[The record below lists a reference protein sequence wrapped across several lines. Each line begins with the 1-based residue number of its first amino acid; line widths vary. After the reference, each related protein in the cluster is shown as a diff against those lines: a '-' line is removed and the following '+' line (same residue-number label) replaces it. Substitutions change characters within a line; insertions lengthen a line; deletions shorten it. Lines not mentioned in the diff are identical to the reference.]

1 MTQTQNMLILEIS
14 ESIIGG
20 IIIGSILVKFIMRCY
35 SNWEYMNILKFA
47 ESKFENKVDNPY
59 VY

>member
-1 MTQTQNMLILEIS
+1 MLILEIS

-20 IIIGSILVKFIMRCY
+20 IIIGSILVKFIMRFY
-35 SNWEYMNILKFA
+35 RKWEYMNLLKLA